1 MGTVARLLSF
11 VVAIAALAVSRSA
24 RADDAIA
31 SCVTRTTR
39 TTDEILVRLGDA
51 PDSPIGI
58 SIVSGETLCLAGAV
72 THGVFAPKLAD
83 SDDGEPTIVL
93 LRLEST
99 ETATTLTVR
108 AASDREL
115 DYDAAIVTGPANLAL
130 PISGLHLQPRA
141 DGKQTFGP
149 SVHRLLLRNVLFV
162 DPPPPPVP
170 IPTEDRLLQITLAGL
185 VGSRQL
191 SVGAFDQ
198 PLRASGFGPL
208 PREFVGGGLVL
219 GVSVARWRLEG
230 NFLYAPSGASSLAG
244 SGSAGAALGD
254 VRLDFGY
261 DVLRWR
267 GLTAFVM
274 GGIGDAALMMDARD
288 AHWTYVADRTRVG
301 TDVNTVEQD
310 SVVLGAELGLEQILP
325 LSNTPGIGLV
335 FSLRAGYDQQIA
347 DIGWMATGSSKSV
360 SGLPSLDMSGGWLSF
375 GAGFTW
381 FGPTWKPPPPAASR

>member
-1 MGTVARLLSF
+1 MGTVARILSSLT
-11 VVAIAALAVSRSA
+11 AIAALAAPRTA
-24 RADDAIA
+24 QADDAVA

-39 TTDEILVRLGDA
+39 GTDEILVRLGDA

-58 SIVSGETLCLAGAV
+58 SIVSGETLCLAGSV

-83 SDDGEPTIVL
+83 SDDGEPAIVL

-99 ETATTLTVR
+99 EAATTLTVR
-108 AASDREL
+108 STSDREL

-130 PISGLHLQPRA
+130 PVSGLHLQPRG

-149 SVHRLLLRNVLFV
+149 SVHRLLLRNLLFV
-162 DPPPPPVP
+162 DPPPPPVRV
-170 IPTEDRLLQITLAGL
+170 PTEDRLLQITLAGL
-185 VGSRQL
+185 AGSRQL

-198 PLRASGFGPL
+198 PLRANGFGPL
-208 PREFVGGGLVL
+208 PRDFIGGGLVL

-230 NFLYAPSGASSLAG
+230 NFLYAPSGAASLTG

-310 SVVLGAELGLEQILP
+310 SVILGAEVGLEQILP
-325 LSNTPGIGLV
+325 LSSAGIGLV
-335 FSLRAGYDQQIA
+335 FSLRAGYDQQVA
-347 DIGWMATGSSKSV
+347 DIGWMTTGSSKSV
-360 SGLPSLDMSGGWLSF
+360 GGLPSLDMSGGWLSF

-381 FGPTWKPPPPAASR
+381 FGPTWKLAPTLR